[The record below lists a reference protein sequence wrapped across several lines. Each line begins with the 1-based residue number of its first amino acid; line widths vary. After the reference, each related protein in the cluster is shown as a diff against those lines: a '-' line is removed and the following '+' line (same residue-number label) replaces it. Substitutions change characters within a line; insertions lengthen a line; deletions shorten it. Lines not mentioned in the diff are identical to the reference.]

1 MVFRFGVNNWGFKE
15 IENKK
20 PSKNWDKIVLDHKKA
35 RDFQLWNF
43 SFLILSRSL
52 IVF

>member
-1 MVFRFGVNNWGFKE
+1 GLKRF
-15 IENKK
+15 
-20 PSKNWDKIVLDHKKA
+20 SKSINLPRIKQRAWDKIVLDHKKA